1 MEKRFDLQLFIK
13 LEWTEEHRIL
23 EQTRRKGRVARTM
36 ELSPTLIEER
46 FDLQLFARPE
56 DEGRT
61 EEPTHRKLEQARRK
75 GRVARTMELSPTLI
89 TLATCFLLSFIGL
102 STFKSFC
109 ELIQLSISQIKPYPE
124 FTPQIAQSIFL
135 QMGLSYIKIVGPI
148 MICAFALAFFSE
160 IAQVGFHFA
169 SEAFSFDLG
178 KCKLNFGKIWD
189 RMNFSTKTLV
199 EYGKCIFKIVII
211 SWFAYTTI
219 KSNYPDIILS
229 MSGPIHTGFLLI
241 AHLSYEIMIKTAI
254 FLAIMA
260 ILDYLYQRYEHKQ
273 SLRMTK
279 HEMKDEWKQMEGDPL
294 MRARIR
300 ERQQQMAKRR
310 MMTEVAK
317 ADVVI
322 TNPTHIA
329 VAIKYD
335 SATMSAPTVVAKG
348 EAGVAQNIVKIAQEN
363 GVPIVENPP
372 LAQALYKAIQ
382 VGEEVATELYQAVAE
397 VLAFV
402 YKLKK
407 KAA

>member
-1 MEKRFDLQLFIK
+1 M
-13 LEWTEEHRIL
+13 
-23 EQTRRKGRVARTM
+23 
-36 ELSPTLIEER
+36 EER
-46 FDLQLFARPE
+46 FDLQLFAGPE

-61 EEPTHRKLEQARRK
+61 EEPTHRKLEQARKK
-75 GRVARTMELSPTLI
+75 GRVAKTTELSPTLI
-89 TLATCFLLSFIGL
+89 TLTTCFLLSFIGL
-102 STFKSFC
+102 SILKSFC
-109 ELIQLSISQIKPYPE
+109 ELITLTISHVKPYPE
-124 FTPQIAQSIFL
+124 FTPQITQSIFL

-148 MICAFALAFFSE
+148 MVCTCAFAFFSE

-169 SEAFSFDLG
+169 SEAFSFDLS

-189 RMNFSTKTLV
+189 RINFSTKTLV
-199 EYGKCIFKIVII
+199 EYGKCLFKIAVI

-219 KSNYPDIILS
+219 RQNYSEIILS
-229 MSGPIHTGFLLI
+229 MSGSIHTGFFLI

-260 ILDYLYQRYEHKQ
+260 ILDYLYQRYEYKQ

-310 MMTEVAK
+310 MMAEVAK

-335 SATMSAPTVVAKG
+335 STTMSAPTVVAKG
-348 EAGVAQNIVKIAQEN
+348 EAGVAENIKKIAQEN

-372 LAQALYKAIQ
+372 LAQALYKAVQ

-402 YKLKK
+402 YKLKR